1 MRLELNIDKYAWWI
15 DYKIIQKC
23 MNCGIH
29 PICYGRKYP
38 SSYYNP
44 ESCKRARELNAG
56 IIKAMY

>member
-15 DYKIIQKC
+15 DYNNNPKC

-29 PICYGRKYP
+29 PICCGRKYP